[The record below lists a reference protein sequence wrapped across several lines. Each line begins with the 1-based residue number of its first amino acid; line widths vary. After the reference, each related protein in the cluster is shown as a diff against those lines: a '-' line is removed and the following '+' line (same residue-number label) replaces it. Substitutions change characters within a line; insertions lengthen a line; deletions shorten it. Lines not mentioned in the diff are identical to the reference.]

1 MTPSSSSSVTSR
13 DAAPPAAPQQPIV
26 DGVPEALNELLATA
40 AGRTQR
46 DDPVRPRTGG
56 PAGNARLTA
65 WTGLMLLVFFLAETA
80 TLVSVGSLITLHIL
94 IGAFLV
100 PLVVLKTATT
110 GWRIARYYV
119 GSDDY
124 RQAGP
129 PPLLLRLLGPI
140 VVLTSLAIVGSG
152 LALIAV
158 GRSAHTPI
166 FTVGGFSVSAL
177 TIHQASFIAWT
188 AATVIH
194 LLART
199 VPAVKLARG
208 EPHHTHVAGAGL
220 RALTLV
226 GTVALGVAVALLVL
240 HLSGDWTHH
249 THQAFD
255 GHSRFPR
262 TGGHRSSATVN

>member
-1 MTPSSSSSVTSR
+1 MTPSSPPSVASR
-13 DAAPPAAPQQPIV
+13 DDAPPASPQQPIV
-26 DGVPEALNELLATA
+26 DGAPEALNELLASA

-46 DDPVRPRTGG
+46 DDPVAPRTGG

-65 WTGLMLLVFFLAETA
+65 WTGLLLLVFFLAETA
-80 TLVSVGSLITLHIL
+80 TLVSVGSLITVHIL

-100 PLVVLKTATT
+100 PLVVLKTGTT

-119 GSDDY
+119 GSADY

-152 LALIAV
+152 LALIAL
-158 GRSAHTPI
+158 GRSAFTPI
-166 FTVGGFSVSAL
+166 VTVAGFSVSAL
-177 TIHQASFIAWT
+177 TIHQASFIAWA

-199 VPAVKLARG
+199 VPAIKLARG
-208 EPHHTHVAGAGL
+208 EPHTGPVPGAGL
-220 RALTLV
+220 RAFALV
-226 GTVALGVAVALLVL
+226 GTVVIGVAVALLVV

-249 THQAFD
+249 SHLAF
-255 GHSRFPR
+255 
-262 TGGHRSSATVN
+262 GGHRKFGRG